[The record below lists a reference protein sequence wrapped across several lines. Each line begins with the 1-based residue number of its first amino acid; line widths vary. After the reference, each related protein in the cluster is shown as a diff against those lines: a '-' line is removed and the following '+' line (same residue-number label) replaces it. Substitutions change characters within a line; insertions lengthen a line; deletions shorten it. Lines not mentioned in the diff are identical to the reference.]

1 MSKTHTVKSGDTLGK
16 ISVQYYGRFTKWN
29 DIVKA
34 NPQLTGRKTASDGS
48 PVIFPGDVLLIPEE
62 KTAPK
67 NNAPVHAKQTIVLDE
82 NAKKDLALYVDGVK
96 ILFSRNSDGEVQAIL
111 KMLED
116 GKVELATPEDVK
128 IENDK
133 NITLKSGA
141 DMSLDASSGKMEVKS
156 TETTFTGGTVKC
168 GGSVT
173 PDGNGPFCGIKICP
187 FTGAPQCGSQ
197 VSGT

>member
-1 MSKTHTVKSGDTLGK
+1 MGRIGKYLKAEIDEYIEQVLETRFGFNQSALTYGPSGDDSPPVKDDRILLVETDGTGK
-16 ISVQYYGRFTKWN
+16 FVAAG
-29 DIVKA
+29 V
-34 NPQLTGRKTASDGS
+34 LTVSQGAK
-48 PVIFPGDVLLIPEE
+48 PGE
-62 KTAPK
+62 
-67 NNAPVHAKQTIVLDE
+67 
-82 NAKKDLALYVDGVK
+82 K